1 MTLSTIFT
9 KTTIIMII
17 GLIIIPFIMKYLFKQ
32 ESIKTNALNLYKKC
46 YFISVINILVEI
58 LALVLFLIYYNA
70 IFFIIYL
77 IFSNLDF
84 ELTKLREQ
92 KTT

>member
-46 YFISVINILVEI
+46 SFISVINILVEI

-77 IFSNLDF
+77 IFSNFDF